1 MTPSLTMNWEQPWRP
16 HFAVYELAGRL
27 RELPCD
33 LRGLIHD
40 FRDYAWV
47 HFGLPSEQEEL
58 ESIAMSFRFSRYK
71 FRKYWSTLRK
81 FFTESDGR
89 LFYPD
94 DEHHRSE
101 TRQKYDKAREYGR
114 IGAEIKRQ
122 RQSTVEFA
130 SQKFSTSPP
139 SGTLEH
145 TDSRDRDRL
154 CNTAAV
160 EETSDLEQLAGSVA
174 AADSK
179 STSCP
184 NTHRMIASVFAGV
197 TPEFISRLLAASQ
210 KIYPHVTDDDIALA
224 VRSTFKPGRQKT
236 AGLFLETVPAWL
248 QNQPNRKPPEST
260 LSVDSMGRKRSASSG
275 G

>member
-47 HFGLPSEQEEL
+47 HFG
-58 ESIAMSFRFSRYK
+58 
-71 FRKYWSTLRK
+71 
-81 FFTESDGR
+81 
-89 LFYPD
+89 
-94 DEHHRSE
+94 
-101 TRQKYDKAREYGR
+101 EYGR

-184 NTHRMIASVFAGV
+184 NTHRMIASVFADV